1 MTAPRPKTESSS
13 LVARLQAAAGVL
25 LVTAIAAAAY
35 GMGVL
40 RPIDDSLAQ
49 LRFTLLQR
57 PASHTLTV
65 VEIDVDSLRAAGAWP
80 WSRDRFA
87 RAIDNLSNAGAQ
99 VVGFDV
105 DFSAPSKPEADEALG
120 AAIRRRPG
128 QIVLPTF
135 VQTAGRGANQRQADS
150 RPIEALSDQAVLAS
164 VNVPVDSDGRVR
176 RYRYGFGTG
185 EGERPSMGATLA
197 GQPPG
202 ATGAFLIDY
211 GIRVRDIDRLSFES
225 VYSGRFDP
233 ALVRGRTILI
243 GATALELGDEFA
255 TPKRGTLQGVY
266 IHALA
271 YESLRA
277 GRALQELG
285 FGVLIA
291 LAGATAFVLRPRG
304 HRSYSATLRRH
315 ALVAGLAVAGPLA
328 LQAFAPVSADAAPV
342 LLSQALC
349 LLWVV
354 RTELKRRAQAVI
366 DEREAH
372 LVQLADHMRESRDSI
387 RAAHDELKVVN
398 AALDRALKARTD
410 FLAMTSHEIRT
421 PLNGI
426 MGMTQV
432 ILASRDLSDGL
443 RDKVRLVHASGETML
458 ALVDDLL
465 DVAKMESGGVTI
477 TPVQMD
483 LHRLFDE
490 TVQLWTDKA
499 ETKGLKLT
507 SGRADVPVLIKEDT
521 GRLRQILFNLLANA
535 IKFTETGEVS
545 LLARVEPGAA
555 GEVLALEVSDTGIGI
570 PAHKLEEIFE
580 AFSQVDDSTTRQY
593 GGTGLGLAICRRLA
607 RAMGGDLTVESELG
621 VGSRFTAR
629 LPLNRV
635 HNEEASDAP
644 GEGAIG
650 LGAVLIVEP
659 NPLGQGVM
667 RAALAGH
674 VGALEICGSA
684 ADALVSLGARRFDI
698 LLVEGKVLTGAASGL
713 GAVLE
718 DLAAAASGARLVVLW
733 GGPAEDGP
741 GLLELGAHLVVQK
754 PVSTADLVRNL
765 EELRARPPEQA
776 PGSPPVTAATVR

>member
-1 MTAPRPKTESSS
+1 MTA
-13 LVARLQAAAGVL
+13 VAAV
-25 LVTAIAAAAY
+25 AY
-35 GMGVL
+35 AMGVL

-49 LRFTLLQR
+49 LRFQLLQR
-57 PASHTLTV
+57 PASHSLTV

-80 WSRDRFA
+80 WSRERFA
-87 RAIDNLSNAGAQ
+87 RAIDNLSAAGAQ

-105 DFSAPSKPEADEALG
+105 DFSARSTPEADQALG
-120 AAIRRRPG
+120 AAIRQRPG

-135 VQTAGRGANQRQADS
+135 VQTAGLGTTQRRTDS
-150 RPIEALSDQAVLAS
+150 RPIESLSDQAILAS

-202 ATGAFLIDY
+202 STGAFLIDY

-225 VYSGRFDP
+225 VYLGRFDP

-277 GRALQELG
+277 GRALQQLG
-285 FGVLIA
+285 FAVLVA

-304 HRSYSATLRRH
+304 QRKYSATLRRH
-315 ALVAGLAVAGPLA
+315 ALVAGLAVAGPVA
-328 LQAFAPVSADAAPV
+328 LQAFAPVSADASPV
-342 LLSQALC
+342 LLSQAIC

-354 RTELKRRAQAVI
+354 RSELKRRAQAVI

-398 AALDRALKARTD
+398 AALDQALRARTD

-432 ILASRDLSDGL
+432 ILSSRDLSDGL
-443 RDKVRLVHASGETML
+443 REKVRLVHASGETML

-490 TVQLWTDKA
+490 TVQLWTDRA
-499 ETKGLKLT
+499 EGKGLTLNADRT
-507 SGRADVPVLIKEDT
+507 DVPALIKEDT

-535 IKFTETGEVS
+535 IKFTETGAVS
-545 LLARVEPGAA
+545 LAARVEPGPG

-593 GGTGLGLAICRRLA
+593 GGTGLGLAICRKLA

-621 VGSRFTAR
+621 VGSCFTAR
-629 LPLNRV
+629 LPLSRV
-635 HNEEASDAP
+635 HNEEASDNS
-644 GEGAIG
+644 GEADLG
-650 LGAVLIVEP
+650 LGAVLVVEP

-667 RAALAGH
+667 KAALAGH
-674 VGALEICGSA
+674 VGALEVCASA
-684 ADALVSLGARRFDI
+684 AEALASLGSRRFDI
-698 LLVEGKVLTGAASGL
+698 LLVEWKALTTPASGH
-713 GAVLE
+713 GPILE
-718 DLAAAASGARLVVLW
+718 DLAAAASGGKLVVLW

-741 GLLELGAHLVVQK
+741 GLLQLGAHLVVQK
-754 PVSTADLVRNL
+754 PVGTSDLIRSL
-765 EELRARPPEQA
+765 ELLRAQA
-776 PGSPPVTAATVR
+776 SQQVPASPPATKSISR